1 MKQVKRLNE
10 LTTYSPRTIA
20 KMQEIDN
27 YNDMSIEELIY
38 ILLRSKKAP
47 QKDNYLKYLNN
58 VTNSQLKKRIID
70 ELENKSR
77 KIELENKKHTKTTK
91 ERAIAHLIKLKNTLN
106 KKQKYCHVDH
116 HDQTYY
122 GVEDIELFIDDDI
135 DDYYASILVRSS
147 FENNFEE
154 YKVRGDR
161 GKNLS
166 LKQYI
171 STIMPYLFELID
183 KKEQYTR

>member
-1 MKQVKRLNE
+1 ME
-10 LTTYSPRTIA
+10 DT
-20 KMQEIDN
+20 E
-27 YNDMSIEELIY
+27 
-38 ILLRSKKAP
+38 
-47 QKDNYLKYLNN
+47 
-58 VTNSQLKKRIID
+58 
-70 ELENKSR
+70 
-77 KIELENKKHTKTTK
+77 
-91 ERAIAHLIKLKNTLN
+91 HLI
-106 KKQKYCHVDH
+106 DA
-116 HDQTYY
+116 
-122 GVEDIELFIDDDI
+122 DI
-135 DDYYASILVRSS
+135 DYYYAPTLVRSS